1 MDEWFKK
8 FMERCGDGGTIN
20 GWMVGLDTVGGGR
33 VRDADRDGMMERLR
47 KRWTVEWREGGR
59 ESWGEG

>member
-1 MDEWFKK
+1 MKG
-8 FMERCGDGGTIN
+8 CGDGGTIN

-47 KRWTVEWREGGR
+47 KRWTVEWRDRGR
-59 ESWGEG
+59 EDWGEG